1 MSLLVF
7 EWRLMDSRKTGSF
20 NNIANNSEDQRR
32 YLVCSYLQSVN
43 TSFLDSQMKGISILS
58 VQDS

>member
-1 MSLLVF
+1 
-7 EWRLMDSRKTGSF
+7 MDSRTTDSF
-20 NNIANNSEDQRR
+20 NNIPNNSEGQRR

-58 VQDS
+58 VLDSYVGSSF